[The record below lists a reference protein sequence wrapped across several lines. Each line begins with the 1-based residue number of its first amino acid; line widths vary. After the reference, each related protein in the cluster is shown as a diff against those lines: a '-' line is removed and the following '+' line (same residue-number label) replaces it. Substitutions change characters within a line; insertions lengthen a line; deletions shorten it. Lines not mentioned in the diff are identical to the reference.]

1 VSTAEH
7 HAAQAA
13 AHDQDKGRT
22 PDDWTPPL
30 SEYAVY
36 MTPSEEHRKLGLAV
50 LGAGW
55 HSIVGNGVRWDARVL
70 NCYGLHVV
78 TRGSGWIEWGG
89 RPRTRLPIKAPAA
102 FWLFPGLV
110 HSYQPDAGG
119 WTIMFTLFE
128 GPAAEAYEGLDFL
141 SRQSPV
147 VPLTDVKSVR
157 DLFRELLTIVR
168 TAGPHHE
175 VAAGVQVHRLITAV
189 RASGPGL
196 RTSRAVRELD
206 EHALEPVALQDHA
219 DRLGVSVAQLRE
231 EVRLATGSTPK
242 EYILRIRLSRA
253 KDLLAATDQSVQQ
266 IARAVGYDD
275 PAYFTRL
282 FTQRVGQS
290 PTGFRRGAV
299 SP

>member
-7 HAAQAA
+7 PAARAA
-13 AHDQDKGRT
+13 THDQDQGRT
-22 PDDWTPPL
+22 ADDWTPPL

-102 FWLFPGLV
+102 FWVFPGLV

-147 VPLTDVKSVR
+147 VPLTDVKTVR

-175 VAAGVQVHRLITAV
+175 VAAGVQIHRLITAV

-206 EHALEPVALQDHA
+206 EHA
-219 DRLGVSVAQLRE
+219 QLRE

-242 EYILRIRLSRA
+242 EYILRVRLSRA